1 MPRCSGRVIQ
11 FPPAGRAAEEML
23 GVVFGRIADALP
35 DICLAECRSFL
46 FMPGVGVPS
55 HPQPFLGHFAPVF
68 FLDFGAAPLCLQAA
82 VFRVSSKILR
92 LGCHVHVQPQSPRQ
106 LGKASVNQWFRRAT
120 RAASE
125 VGRAAVG
132 PMGKSPPLARCRG
145 CVSVSAETVS
155 GSDCDDRRF

>member
-23 GVVFGRIADALP
+23 GVVFERIADALP

-82 VFRVSSKILR
+82 VFRAISIFLR
-92 LGCHVHVQPQSPRQ
+92 LGRPVHPQPHSLSQ
-106 LGKASVNQWFRRAT
+106 LAKASVQPMVLGSLRQNAGQRR
-120 RAASE
+120 
-125 VGRAAVG
+125 
-132 PMGKSPPLARCRG
+132 LARLDWLEPSADSSTCLPQRLRPAIFLLL
-145 CVSVSAETVS
+145 VSTPW
-155 GSDCDDRRF
+155 R